1 MNETKKADGKAHRKI
16 KEQQTITNPDAVSIV
31 FHEKKGE
38 ILSHLV
44 KKEMTIIDLKHATDM
59 NPGTVKMN
67 PGTVKRH
74 LTDLLDHDLVFI
86 SREQVNEFSIV
97 MKYYRASAKTFEFN
111 ITWPE

>member
-1 MNETKKADGKAHRKI
+1 LNETKKADGKAHRKI

-59 NPGTVKMN
+59 NPGTVK
-67 PGTVKRH
+67 RH